1 MSQEKER
8 RLRQLLTEIQLMEGS
23 VNALQQRLQLIN
35 AAVSELNMAQDSL
48 KDLKDI
54 EKGSPLLVPIGG
66 GVFMNTELGDIK
78 KVIVDIGAE
87 VSLEMR
93 YESAVKDI
101 SERLTE
107 MEDAQTSV
115 REQLTQIIAQMQN
128 HQQIAERLSRELQV
142 GLEGAI

>member
-1 MSQEKER
+1 
-8 RLRQLLTEIQLMEGS
+8 MEGS

-48 KDLKDI
+48 KDLKNI

-78 KVIVDIGAE
+78 KVIVDIGAD

>member
-48 KDLKDI
+48 KDLKNI

-78 KVIVDIGAE
+78 KVIVDIGAD

-115 REQLTQIIAQMQN
+115 REQLTQIIAQMQS

>member
-115 REQLTQIIAQMQN
+115 REQLTQIIAQMQS

>member
-35 AAVSELNMAQDSL
+35 AALSELNMAKDSL

-78 KVIVDIGAE
+78 KVIVDIGAD

-93 YESAVKDI
+93 YDSAVKDI
-101 SERLTE
+101 SERLAE

-115 REQLTQIIAQMQN
+115 REQLTQIIAQMQS

>member
-66 GVFMNTELGDIK
+66 GVFMNTELGDVK
-78 KVIVDIGAE
+78 KVIVDIGAN

-101 SERLTE
+101 SERLAE

-115 REQLTQIIAQMQN
+115 REQLTQIIAQMQS
-128 HQQIAERLSRELQV
+128 HQQIAERLSQELQV

>member
-1 MSQEKER
+1 
-8 RLRQLLTEIQLMEGS
+8 MEGS

-78 KVIVDIGAE
+78 KVIVDIGAD

-101 SERLTE
+101 SERLAE

-115 REQLTQIIAQMQN
+115 REQLTQIIAQMQS
-128 HQQIAERLSRELQV
+128 HQQIAERLSQELQV

>member
-48 KDLKDI
+48 KDLKNI

-78 KVIVDIGAE
+78 KVIVDIGAD